1 MPKFDMESIVA
12 DIRRNIKDDRKQM
25 TIGTGNDLRQLTEK
39 DFIHLPEWW
48 QTATGTYGMPF
59 GRIVLVAGGS
69 DSGKTSLA
77 IQAIKAA
84 LEQDCG
90 VIYAET
96 ENKTTEKDFV
106 AWGVDPTQII
116 LVRSSVAEEL
126 AERLFDAWDGFK
138 SRYPDAPLFVVV
150 DSLGNMVSMR
160 DVDIDLTEQSS
171 QPGGKG
177 KINRLLLNKMVSK
190 MHEDNTAV
198 LLISYTYDNMGS
210 PGKTNAGGNALN
222 FFSVLTYQTSR
233 KSWLERTEKGQK
245 IRYGAEVVWK
255 LFKNHL
261 NKGVGPKDI
270 TFRIT
275 EAGIEYVDPDKTSN
289 KCVKKSKVIEDTE
302 TESID

>member
-12 DIRRNIKDDRKQM
+12 DIRRNIKDARKQM
-25 TIGTGNDLRQLTEK
+25 SIGTGNDLRQLTEK

-270 TFRIT
+270 VFRIT
-275 EAGIEYVDPDKTSN
+275 EAGIEYVDPDKTSA
-289 KCVKKSKVIEDTE
+289 KGVKKSKTTEDTE
-302 TESID
+302 AESID